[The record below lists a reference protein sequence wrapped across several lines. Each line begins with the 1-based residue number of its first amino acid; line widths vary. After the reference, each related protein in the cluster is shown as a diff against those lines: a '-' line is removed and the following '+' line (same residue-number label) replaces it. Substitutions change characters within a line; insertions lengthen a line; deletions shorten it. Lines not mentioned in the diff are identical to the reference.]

1 MHIFELL
8 VGIIFFSLV
17 IASIITFIKVTKEDD
32 RETLKIK
39 EKYKEKDDD

>member
-17 IASIITFIKVTKEDD
+17 IASIITFINVTKEDD

>member
-1 MHIFELL
+1 MHIFELT

-32 RETLKIK
+32 TETLKIK

>member
-1 MHIFELL
+1 MHIFELT

-17 IASIITFIKVTKEDD
+17 IASIVTFIKVTKEDD